1 MFRQC
6 VKSSRLLATVSR
18 TTRQQGLEAITRSPG
33 ISFVA
38 LTHGSQPNLSTTSP
52 VDAHYPTRSYHTSPA
67 LNAQAVDSVPLPEEA
82 FDVLVIG
89 GGHAGC
95 EASAA
100 AARVGARTLLV
111 THRKD
116 TIGEMSCNPS
126 FGGVGK
132 GVLVREVDALDGLC
146 GQICD
151 LSGIHFRVLNRSK
164 GAAVHGP
171 RAQIDRQLYKKHMQH
186 ALATYPNLTIHQGGV
201 SDILVGP
208 AQDLASEQPIP
219 GTTTTTP
226 PMPAQPYGRIRGIVM
241 DDGQIIYA
249 KKVVIT
255 TGTFLQGEIHIG
267 LTVYPAGRIG
277 EDAATALSQSLQKAG
292 FQLSRMKTGTP
303 PRLDGRTIDYS
314 QLVPQDGEIPAVPF
328 SYLNDKVAVRQGQV
342 QCHQTKTNSRSHQYI
357 LDNLHRN
364 VHIRE
369 TVRGPRYCP
378 SIESKVLRFK
388 DRSSHTIWLEP
399 EGLDTHVVYPNGISM
414 TLPEEVQQDM
424 LRTIQGLESVTMV
437 RPGYGVEYDHVDPR
451 ELRPTLE
458 TKRIQGLFLAG
469 QINGTTGYEEAA
481 SQGVIAGANAG
492 LAAHH
497 RAPLVLD
504 RADAYIGVLID
515 DLITKGVNEPYRIF
529 TARSEYRLSVR
540 ADNADLRLTRKGHQ
554 VGLVS
559 TERYQKVSSIEAD
572 LIRGREALEQFRLSP
587 NRWQELGF
595 TMNLDGRLRSALDLF
610 RNGKTSLTSLIDHV
624 PVLGQIPPNVQERLQ
639 IEATYQVYLQR
650 QEEDI
655 VAFRRDEH
663 VVIPDNFNYDL
674 IQSLSNEEKDKFNR
688 IRPTTLGA
696 AKRIEGV
703 TPASVITLLRYL
715 KRTGSRQEVASGNSE
730 RTLG

>member
-1 MFRQC
+1 MFRGY
-6 VKSSRLLATVSR
+6 VKPNRLLGIVGR
-18 TTRQQGLEAITRSPG
+18 TTRLRGPKGIIGSTGTWFDTLTHSLQSNLSKTRSG
-33 ISFVA
+33 YV
-38 LTHGSQPNLSTTSP
+38 
-52 VDAHYPTRSYHTSPA
+52 HYATRSYHTSPV
-67 LNAQAVDSVPLPEEA
+67 LNAHAVDAAPLPEEA

-111 THRKD
+111 THRRD

-146 GQICD
+146 GRMCD

-208 AQDLASEQPIP
+208 AQVPASNQPIP
-219 GTTTTTP
+219 SITTTTP

-241 DDGQIIYA
+241 DDGQVIYA
-249 KKVVIT
+249 KKVIIT

-277 EDAATALSQSLQKAG
+277 EDAATALSRSLQQAG

-328 SYLNDKVAVRQGQV
+328 SYLNDTVAVRQGQV

-424 LRTIQGLESVTMV
+424 LRTIQGLENVTMV

-458 TKRIQGLFLAG
+458 TKRIQGLYLAG

-497 RAPLVLD
+497 RDPLVLD

-559 TERYQKVSSIEAD
+559 TERYQKVCTVEAD
-572 LIRGREALEQFRLSP
+572 LIRGREALEKLRLSP

-610 RNGKTSLTSLIDHV
+610 RNGKTTLTSLTDHI
-624 PVLGQIPPNVQERLQ
+624 PVLGHISPKVLERLQ
-639 IEATYQVYLQR
+639 IEATYRVYLQR

-663 VVIPDNFNYDL
+663 VTIPDNFNYDL

-688 IRPTTLGA
+688 IRPATLGA

-715 KRTGSRQEVASGNSE
+715 KRTGGKQEVASDNSKH
-730 RTLG
+730 TLR

>member
-1 MFRQC
+1 MFRRC
-6 VKSSRLLATVSR
+6 IRPNRLLGIVGR
-18 TTRQQGLEAITRSPG
+18 TTRLQGPKRIIGSTGASFDTLTHSLQSNLSKTRSG
-33 ISFVA
+33 DV
-38 LTHGSQPNLSTTSP
+38 
-52 VDAHYPTRSYHTSPA
+52 HYSTRSYHTSPV
-67 LNAQAVDSVPLPEEA
+67 LNAHAVDATPLPEEA

-111 THRKD
+111 THRRD

-146 GQICD
+146 GRMCD

-171 RAQIDRQLYKKHMQH
+171 RAQIDRLLYKKHMQH

-201 SDILVGP
+201 SDILMGP
-208 AQDLASEQPIP
+208 AQAPASDQPIP
-219 GTTTTTP
+219 GITTTTP

-241 DDGQIIYA
+241 DDGQVIYA
-249 KKVVIT
+249 KKVIIT

-277 EDAATALSQSLQKAG
+277 EDAATALSRSLQQAG

-314 QLVPQDGEIPAVPF
+314 LLVPQDGEIPAVPF
-328 SYLNDKVAVRQGQV
+328 SYLNDTVAVRQGQV

-424 LRTIQGLESVTMV
+424 LRTIQGLENVTMV

-458 TKRIQGLFLAG
+458 TKRIQGLYLAG

-540 ADNADLRLTRKGHQ
+540 ADNADLRLTHKGHQ

-559 TERYQKVSSIEAD
+559 TERYQKVCTVEAD
-572 LIRGREALEQFRLSP
+572 LIQGREALEQFRLSP

-610 RNGKTSLTSLIDHV
+610 RNGKTTLTSLTDHI
-624 PVLGQIPPNVQERLQ
+624 PVLGHISPKVLERLQ
-639 IEATYQVYLQR
+639 IEAAYRVYLQR

-663 VVIPDNFNYDL
+663 VTIPDNFNYDL

-688 IRPTTLGA
+688 IRPATLGA

-715 KRTGSRQEVASGNSE
+715 KRTSGKQEVASDNSK
-730 RTLG
+730 RTLR